1 MSKQKYEAI
10 IGIEIHIALNTETKM
25 YSGESNADVA
35 EPNLH
40 VSPISLGHPGTL
52 PQLNKEA
59 VALGAKIALALNAEV
74 QHFSKFDRKHY
85 FYADLP
91 KGYQIS
97 QYDKPLALEGYL
109 DILPDDIN
117 IKRIG
122 IERLHL
128 EEDTAKL
135 THVGADTLADF
146 NRAGGPLVELV
157 TKPDFRTAQ
166 GAKVFV
172 QELQQIVRYIGAS
185 EADLSK
191 GHMRCDANISLRP
204 VGDEALYPK
213 TEVKNMNSFRSIERA
228 IEYEIE
234 RQTELWEQNEAPEI
248 TTTRGWDDKRQVTV
262 EQRTKEDAAD
272 YRYMPEPDIPP
283 LRLTDEQI
291 DGWRR
296 SLPEMPFARRQRFE
310 QEYALSY
317 NDAKVITTDPRIG
330 EYFERVISELRA
342 WLNSLDTTEGSD
354 EEMWAKYQKKI
365 GRLTT
370 AWITTELFGVMKEKS
385 TDFGDV
391 KITAENFAEL
401 LMMVYEKKVNSS
413 AAQKILRI
421 MFEEGGDP
429 SIILEEHDLA
439 QTSDEG
445 AIEEIVQKII
455 TDNEQSAADYKAGK
469 DNALKYLMGQ
479 VMKET
484 KGKVNPQV
492 ATELLK
498 KLLSE

>member
-25 YSGESNADVA
+25 YSGESNADVD

-52 PQLNKEA
+52 PQLNRKA
-59 VALGAKIALALNAEV
+59 VELGAKIALALNAEV

-97 QYDKPLALEGYL
+97 QFDKPLALEGYL

-117 IKRIG
+117 VKRIG

-135 THVGADTLADF
+135 THIGEDTLADF

-191 GHMRCDANISLRP
+191 GHMRCDANVSLRP
-204 VGDEALYPK
+204 IGDEALYPK

-234 RQTELWEQNEAPEI
+234 RQTELWEKNEAPEI

-283 LRLTDEQI
+283 LRLTDEEI
-291 DGWRR
+291 EGWKR

-317 NDAKVITTDPRIG
+317 NDAKVITTDPRVG

-370 AWITTELFGVMKEKS
+370 AWITTELFGLMKEKS
-385 TDFGDV
+385 KDFGDV
-391 KITAENFAEL
+391 KITSENFAEL

-421 MFEEGGDP
+421 MFEDGGDP

-455 TDNEQSAADYKAGK
+455 ADNEQSAADYRAGK

-492 ATELLK
+492 ATDILK
-498 KLLSE
+498 KLLS